1 MKRNMLKVLYF
12 IAGAAPTEADLED
25 AEQYYNGKSNVAFRN
40 ARYVHKDEAIEAFD
54 IVAGCVPENYAKAA
68 LEKGEDALR
77 PTPIVDAAAVPAG
90 SPLAPPPLVD
100 PAVEPPPP
108 PKAPETPPKP
118 PATPKPPAAKPGA
131 GWKPNA

>member
-12 IAGAAPTEADLED
+12 IAGAAPTAAELED
-25 AEQYYNGKSNVAFRN
+25 AEQFYNGKSNVAFRN
-40 ARYVHKDEAIEAFD
+40 ARYVHKDEAVEAFD
-54 IVAGCVPENYAKAA
+54 IVAGRVPDNYAKAA

-90 SPLAPPPLVD
+90 SPLAPD

-108 PKAPETPPKP
+108 PKAPGEPPKP
-118 PATPKPPAAKPGA
+118 PATPKPPAAKPAA